1 MRRGN
6 PASTRPYS
14 PFSSLGNPAAGASL
28 AAGRS
33 GVARQSNPGRS
44 GKRSGNPPSLAD
56 PADTCR
62 RDVVRLDS
70 TGHVFAVDSIQGAMI
85 ADVDGAVLEKSSL
98 AGVARRSRLGR
109 PRRAESRPRDRGRRG
124 REVGRNDTVLM
135 STARRDQSG
144 FPVARVNR

>member
-1 MRRGN
+1 
-6 PASTRPYS
+6 
-14 PFSSLGNPAAGASL
+14 
-28 AAGRS
+28 
-33 GVARQSNPGRS
+33 
-44 GKRSGNPPSLAD
+44 
-56 PADTCR
+56 
-62 RDVVRLDS
+62 
-70 TGHVFAVDSIQGAMI
+70 MI